1 MLNILKKEL
10 NFSIITSL
18 VYIVLGGIII
28 FNPQTTLNIV
38 GKIISVLAIVYGIII
53 SIINIA
59 NLKEEGNLSFGILL
73 IIMGVALL
81 IYPNSLSIL
90 LSLGISIW
98 VISSSVSRIKF
109 AILIK
114 EVKDVN
120 WVGILVSAI
129 ITLIIGIAFIFTP
142 LSTAVEVTIISG
154 ILMIAYALFDIFEV
168 VSVKRNINKIE
179 KVLE

>member
-28 FNPQTTLNIV
+28 FNPVTTLNIV
-38 GKIISVLAIVYGIII
+38 GKIISILAIIYGIII